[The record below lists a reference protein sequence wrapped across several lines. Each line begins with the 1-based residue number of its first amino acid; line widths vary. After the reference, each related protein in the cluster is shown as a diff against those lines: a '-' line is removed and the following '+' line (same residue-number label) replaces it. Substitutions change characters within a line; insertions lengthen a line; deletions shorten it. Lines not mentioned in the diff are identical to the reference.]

1 MSSEG
6 YYMVRTLRRPP
17 PVTADTVQS
26 SSHYV
31 YSYTKAVFIFLDCC
45 ISSILFNVRSA
56 QMHSSASCSWLV
68 KKMLCLQH
76 EVCVCVGSVFNIR
89 GYVCVCVV
97 STVK

>member
-6 YYMVRTLRRPP
+6 YYMVRTLRRP

-31 YSYTKAVFIFLDCC
+31 YSYTKAVFMFLDCC

-56 QMHSSASCSWLV
+56 QMHSSTSCSWLV
-68 KKMLCLQH
+68 KKMLGLQH
-76 EVCVCVGSVFNIR
+76 EVCVCMCVVSSTLEGM
-89 GYVCVCVV
+89 YVCVLQ
-97 STVK
+97 K